1 MVQITENHLRVINII
16 FGLGIDRAS
25 RALSKALKAGAKI
38 EMEKT
43 AIADISDV
51 TEQMNNNPQE
61 MSGALVNLEGDMPL
75 KLLFLIPL
83 TGIFKL
89 ADLFMRKP
97 IGTTTEFNE
106 FTESV
111 VQEVGNILASSI
123 SNVIVS
129 DFGAKETLSSPV
141 VMSDFAGTIFSMFIM
156 EEAMLTDSLLLIET
170 RFEISR
176 VQLECHLFL
185 LPRVCSLEPMV
196 EKIGVCK

>member
-1 MVQITENHLRVINII
+1 MQITENHLRVINII
-16 FGLGIDRAS
+16 FGLSIDHAS
-25 RALSKALKAGAKI
+25 KTLSKTLKAGTKI
-38 EMEKT
+38 EMVKT
-43 AIADISDV
+43 SIADISEL
-51 TEQMNNNPQE
+51 TERMNDNPQE

-97 IGTTTEFNE
+97 IGATTEFNE

-141 VMSDFAGTIFSMFIM
+141 VMSDFAGTIFSMFVM
-156 EEAMLTDSLLLIET
+156 EEGMMTDDLLLIET
-170 RFEISR
+170 RFEISN
-176 VQLECHLFL
+176 VELECYLFL
-185 LPRVCSLEPMV
+185 LPRVDSLEPMV